1 MHPFIKSMDP
11 VDIQSR
17 FAATEAP
24 AFEEYEDNRLDL
36 DSLDPLIQRL
46 PSREIDLLEMYYRMR
61 KKQKEIAEFFNVSQG
76 AISHRLSRALK
87 RLKFLRDQPKID
99 GDINEDLKDLFPTKD
114 IEIIHLMIT
123 TTCQSLTAKIMNEK
137 HKLVGKEVLTQVKV
151 RHRFERVISKLEK
164 EGKTNSLYKQ
174 YYELCTFTRG
184 HLYFLHEVKLPHFDR
199 GFKAVY

>member
-1 MHPFIKSMDP
+1 MDP
-11 VDIQSR
+11 IEVQSR

-36 DSLDPLIQRL
+36 DSIEPFLQKL
-46 PSREIDLLEMYYRMR
+46 PAREIDLIEMYYRMR

-99 GDINEDLKDLFPTKD
+99 GDINEDLKDLFPAKD

-137 HKLVGKEVLTQVKV
+137 HKLIGKEVLTQVKV
-151 RHRFERVISKLEK
+151 RHRFERVILKLEK
-164 EGKTNSLYKQ
+164 EGKTNSLYRQ
-174 YYELCTFTRG
+174 YYDLCVFTRG
-184 HLYFLHEVKLPHFDR
+184 SLYMLHEVILPHFDR
-199 GFKAVY
+199 GFKATYN